1 MASFG
6 NFDAPFRVQSQLFQP
21 PRTPRTPSSSSY
33 SYRESPEYSGTRKRA
48 RRVGPAERSP
58 ARDLFTSSTDLES
71 PAPLVNTDYILANGG
86 EDQQKLDLTETKE
99 KLVEE
104 LDYRPNRYR
113 QNTILT
119 STEQATDKDTG
130 NRKRSRSEAIEPAMP
145 LTPSGSA
152 ATPGW
157 GRAVFT
163 VVGKVWDFCWTSAFR
178 GFSAGGGQTYTMGTP
193 SSRTPDTSTWQ
204 MVHNQDHM
212 NTSNSRS
219 KSAST
224 PVPGQY
230 PEDEVEV
237 EQGRDRE
244 TWVLVPE
251 SPSARHSSPRGESP
265 TQFARKVP
273 RRSSA
278 YRLQPRRSGA
288 GLARVANKRPSLA
301 PIRPPVGATLSSAA
315 PSTPTKLPSS
325 PTKSTTQTSPASKDA
340 QRYAAKFRRRER
352 EEDASIQ
359 KMNDQLKALIRE
371 GREALGSR
379 VEIDDMDLDDE

>member
-21 PRTPRTPSSSSY
+21 PRTPSSSSF

-48 RRVGPAERSP
+48 RRAGPAERSP
-58 ARDLFTSSTDLES
+58 AQDPVAFSTDLES

-86 EDQQKLDLTETKE
+86 EDQRNLDFTETKE
-99 KLVEE
+99 KLSEE

-113 QNTILT
+113 QSTVLA
-119 STEQATDKDTG
+119 STEQPTDSKDTG
-130 NRKRSRSEAIEPAMP
+130 NRKRSRSDAIEPAMP
-145 LTPSGSA
+145 TTPSRLA

-157 GRAVFT
+157 GRTMFT

-178 GFSAGGGQTYTMGTP
+178 GFSAGGGQTYTMATP
-193 SSRTPDTSTWQ
+193 TARTPDTSTWQ
-204 MVHNQDHM
+204 MVHSQDNM

-219 KSAST
+219 KSALT

-251 SPSARHSSPRGESP
+251 SPSVRNSSPRGESP
-265 TQFARKVP
+265 PQFARKVP
-273 RRSSA
+273 RRSGA

-288 GLARVANKRPSLA
+288 GLSRVAYKRPTLTPIHPPAGA
-301 PIRPPVGATLSSAA
+301 PLSSGA

-325 PTKSTTQTSPASKDA
+325 PTKSTNQTSPASKDA

-371 GREALGSR
+371 GREALGSH
-379 VEIDDMDLDDE
+379 VEIDEMDTDDE